1 VRGSIPTKRRPASRV
16 PGAEPRGT
24 RSSSQLCS
32 FTPHFLVP
40 IACIPSRESR
50 RRADRHCHTVAGS
63 SEALGPGMVSS
74 RARPSGRWRL
84 AATRVGARRH
94 CGPRSGGQTFRRRR
108 RPTVVDSQPPPW
120 IVISIRHRKP
130 VTIPSSSSVRT
141 LTAYYSA
148 TAPTCSGGPPRC
160 TLPTCDYSIVND
172 YNRPQRSAPRSSLTR
187 RPDHRC
193 QRHNRVQPGNTNTAN
208 SSV

>member
-1 VRGSIPTKRRPASRV
+1 VRDRRVDVGVVNCVVLHLTSWCPSRASLRASRGDV
-16 PGAEPRGT
+16 PTGT
-24 RSSSQLCS
+24 V
-32 FTPHFLVP
+32 TPLP
-40 IACIPSRESR
+40 
-50 RRADRHCHTVAGS
+50 DRQKRWG
-63 SEALGPGMVSS
+63 LVSS

-160 TLPTCDYSIVND
+160 TLPTCDYSTVCPWVPRAG
-172 YNRPQRSAPRSSLTR
+172 YSTCGPAFRGNRAAHACGLSPSGAVAAQEALASRL
-187 RPDHRC
+187 H
-193 QRHNRVQPGNTNTAN
+193 
-208 SSV
+208 